1 MAESA
6 RLVRLPSLTEKIR
19 GADMPG
25 QDKPYRR
32 SLVLG
37 NTYVSGLAI
46 SGCGAGLSLPLE
58 GSMTG
63 AVSASRKPMLL
74 KLDRIDNLLEA
85 YPYLAPVV
93 DAGVRTSVVV
103 PLIYSGG
110 SIGVLLLD
118 SMHADAYDLHHLQLA
133 ERVADQIAGAIANA
147 QLYAERQR
155 SEQEI
160 ERLVKQ
166 NEMILN
172 SAGEGIYG
180 LDSRGNTTFA
190 NPAAAEMIGWSVE
203 ELIGRSQHSV
213 LHHSRQNGEP
223 YPREDCP
230 IYRAFKDG
238 AVHRVTEEVFWRKDG
253 TCFPVEYVSTPIRDD
268 QGQLVGA
275 VVTFVDISERKELE
289 RMKDEFISVAS
300 HELRTPVT
308 SIKGFVELLIDDDH
322 GSLSDE
328 QILFLDAFDRN
339 THRLENLITD
349 LLDFSRLES
358 NTMRIDNSEF
368 DLQEV
373 VGQVVSEMQVDIDA
387 KKLVVSING
396 PPGCAHVTADRGH
409 ISQVVVNLLSNA
421 EKYSP
426 STVRS
431 IYR

>member
-19 GADMPG
+19 GAAMPG

-46 SGCGAGLSLPLE
+46 SGRGAGLSLPLE

-160 ERLVKQ
+160 
-166 NEMILN
+166 
-172 SAGEGIYG
+172 
-180 LDSRGNTTFA
+180 
-190 NPAAAEMIGWSVE
+190 
-203 ELIGRSQHSV
+203 
-213 LHHSRQNGEP
+213 
-223 YPREDCP
+223 
-230 IYRAFKDG
+230 
-238 AVHRVTEEVFWRKDG
+238 
-253 TCFPVEYVSTPIRDD
+253 
-268 QGQLVGA
+268 
-275 VVTFVDISERKELE
+275 
-289 RMKDEFISVAS
+289 
-300 HELRTPVT
+300 
-308 SIKGFVELLIDDDH
+308 
-322 GSLSDE
+322 
-328 QILFLDAFDRN
+328 
-339 THRLENLITD
+339 
-349 LLDFSRLES
+349 
-358 NTMRIDNSEF
+358 
-368 DLQEV
+368 
-373 VGQVVSEMQVDIDA
+373 
-387 KKLVVSING
+387 
-396 PPGCAHVTADRGH
+396 
-409 ISQVVVNLLSNA
+409 
-421 EKYSP
+421 
-426 STVRS
+426 
-431 IYR
+431 